1 MILSVSRRTDIPA
14 CYPDWF
20 FERLKEGFVYVR
32 NPMNPHQ
39 LSRIALSPEVVDCIV
54 FWTKNPAPMLARM
67 EELSAYRYYFQ
78 FTLTGYG
85 RDIERNVPHKREVML
100 PVFQRLSGQIGS
112 RRVLWRYDPVLF
124 TKTYTPEYHRKAFRQ
139 IAEALCGY
147 TQKCIISFVDSY
159 AKNKK
164 NIQAAGVYGLPQVEL
179 EDFARELCGIAK
191 ENGMELASCAE
202 AMDLTHCGI
211 AHNCCIDQGLI
222 EELTG
227 SSIRVSKDKNQR
239 EACGCVE
246 SVDIGAYDTCP
257 NGCIYCYASRGPE
270 YVQRNREKYEM
281 HSPLLCGIVE
291 EGDRITERK
300 AASLRHTR

>member
-14 CYPDWF
+14 CYSDWF

-67 EELSAYRYYFQ
+67 EELSAYQYYFQ

-139 IAEALCGY
+139 IAETLCGY
-147 TQKCIISFVDSY
+147 TKKCIISFVDSY
-159 AKNKK
+159 AKNRK
-164 NIQAAGVYGLPQVEL
+164 NMQMVGVYELPQAEL
-179 EDFARELCGIAK
+179 EDFARELCKIAE

-202 AMDLTHCGI
+202 EMDLTHCGI
-211 AHNCCIDQGLI
+211 AHNCCIDKSLI

-227 SSIRVSKDKNQR
+227 SGIKASKDKNQR

-257 NGCIYCYASRGPE
+257 NGCIY
-270 YVQRNREKYEM
+270 
-281 HSPLLCGIVE
+281 
-291 EGDRITERK
+291 
-300 AASLRHTR
+300 